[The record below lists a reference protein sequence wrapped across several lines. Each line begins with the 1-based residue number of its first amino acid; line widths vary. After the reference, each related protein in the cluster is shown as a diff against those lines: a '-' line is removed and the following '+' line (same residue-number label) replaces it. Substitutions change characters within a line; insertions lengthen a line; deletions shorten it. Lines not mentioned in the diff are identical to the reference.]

1 LKQQNQWI
9 FRYYRKYLLLLVD
22 KLYHKIGFNSVAAN
36 LANCKIKGFEATVIR
51 NSYFS
56 TKIYM
61 EYLRGFFSANRR
73 NIITLYGYMVDIKD
87 EEEMSL
93 VKRGGRCEE
102 SMVIGKIH

>member
-1 LKQQNQWI
+1 
-9 FRYYRKYLLLLVD
+9 
-22 KLYHKIGFNSVAAN
+22 
-36 LANCKIKGFEATVIR
+36 
-51 NSYFS
+51 
-56 TKIYM
+56 M